1 MIRTVPFALL
11 VAVAGPALAA
21 PAFFIEAV
29 PLWVAGLPLLAG
41 IWAGTRLARAAAMLG
56 WLALPAAIS
65 AIGLSGIGHDP
76 VLVWGGAALVVVALA
91 CLPALFGILLTSFGV
106 TLVPFFPASPFI
118 PLADVLPAVGVP
130 ALLIVALCLACI
142 ELLPRH
148 RGKAL
153 LALVGVLAAVNG
165 AGWEPGR
172 APPSAWAEVPEPPG
186 LTDNGRRLAILDV
199 LPDGGAAVLGEAVFR
214 ADDMAALAA
223 WCRAAEA
230 RDLTLFVGVT
240 ETLDGSLP
248 GATGWFDETDRGAV
262 WQLDREGCAPGGS
275 PTVVARAWLGIP
287 GVTGDFVAMP
297 GRYGDWIPALLKNGE
312 WLRGP
317 WEDDTWTA
325 PEFLVCLEGFLPWAW
340 LSLWLSLSP
349 GGGDVVVISNDEAF
363 GKIPVHVL
371 RRKATGA
378 MASLLKRGIAH
389 AETGR
394 TVLVR
399 GQGGFDR

>member
-1 MIRTVPFALL
+1 MIRTVPCALL
-11 VAVAGPALAA
+11 VAVLGPALAA
-21 PAFFIEAV
+21 PAFFVEAV

-41 IWAGTRLARAAAMLG
+41 IWAGTRLAQAAAMFG
-56 WLALPAAIS
+56 WLALPAAVS
-65 AIGLSGIGHDP
+65 AVGLTGIGHDP
-76 VLVWGGAALVVVALA
+76 VLVWGVAALVVMALA
-91 CLPALFGILLTSFGV
+91 CLPALFGISLASFGM

-118 PLADVLPAVGVP
+118 PLADVLPGFGLA
-130 ALLIVALCLACI
+130 ALAIVATGLACI

-153 LALVGVLAAVNG
+153 LALLAAVAAVNG
-165 AGWEPGR
+165 AGQGPGR
-172 APPSAWAEVPEPPG
+172 VPPSAWAEVPEPPG
-186 LTDNGRRLAILDV
+186 LTATGRRLAILDV

-262 WQLDREGCAPGGS
+262 WQLDREGCAPGRA

-287 GVTGDFVAMP
+287 GVTGDWVGMP
-297 GRYGDWIPALLKNGE
+297 GRHGDWMHELGEDGE

-317 WEDDTWTA
+317 WEDDSWTA

-340 LSLWLSLSP
+340 LWLSP
-349 GGGDVVVISNDEAF
+349 GGGDVVVISNDGAF
-363 GKIPVHVL
+363 GALPVHVL
-371 RRKATGA
+371 RRKAAGA

-399 GQGGFDR
+399 GEGGFDR

>member
-1 MIRTVPFALL
+1 MMVQSVPFALMTAFAGSVL
-11 VAVAGPALAA
+11 AVQ
-21 PAFFIEAV
+21 AFFIEAV

-41 IWAGTRLARAAAMLG
+41 IWAGTPLARATAMVG
-56 WLALPAAIS
+56 WLAVPAVVS
-65 AIGLSGIGHDP
+65 AIGLTGIGHDP
-76 VLVWGGAALVVVALA
+76 VLVWGGAALVVIALA
-91 CLPALFGILLTSFGV
+91 CLPALFGISLASFGM
-106 TLVPFFPASPFI
+106 TLVPFFPASPFVA
-118 PLADVLPAVGVP
+118 LADVLPGYGLA
-130 ALLIVALCLACI
+130 ALAIVAVSLACI
-142 ELLPRH
+142 EFLPRH

-153 LALVGVLAAVNG
+153 LALCAGLAAMNG

-172 APPSAWAEVPEPPG
+172 IPPSAWAEVPESPG
-186 LTDNGRRLAILDV
+186 LTETGRRLAILDV

-214 ADDMAALAA
+214 ADDHAALSA

-240 ETLDGSLP
+240 ETLEGAELLDG
-248 GATGWFDETDRGAV
+248 TDRGAV
-262 WQLDREGCAPGGS
+262 WRLDREGCSPGAV

-287 GVTGDFVAMP
+287 GVTGDLVAMP
-297 GRYGDWIPALLKNGE
+297 GRYGDWSPGLPFDDTWMA
-312 WLRGP
+312 GP
-317 WEDDTWTA
+317 WEDETWTA
-325 PEFLVCLEGFLPWAW
+325 PEFLVCLEGFLPWA
-340 LSLWLSLSP
+340 WLSLSP

-371 RRKATGA
+371 RRKAAGA

-399 GQGGFDR
+399 GKGGFDR